1 MILKDAYLIET
12 ENIQLS
18 NKQIDRIKDISL
30 NINKNRMDASII
42 KKKIQIESLLN
53 TIENNY

>member
-30 NINKNRMDASII
+30 NINKNLMDASTT
-42 KKKIQIESLLN
+42 KKKIQIESLLD